1 MEMIKPV
8 ISHITLGTNDL
19 DRAVAFYTPIMEAL
33 KLRRVPMERSA
44 PFAMW
49 NRAESFRPAIAL
61 ALPENGQPHHPGN
74 GHMLALLAPDRPTV
88 SLVHHLAMDGG
99 GSDEGAPGPREEGS
113 DICYAYIRDPDGSKI
128 CAFYDGVKVQ
138 AADE

>member
-1 MEMIKPV
+1 MIGYV
-8 ISHITLGTNDL
+8 MIGTNDL
-19 DRAVAFYTPIMEAL
+19 DQAARFYDVLLDPLGLVQVARVETYAAYAPKAAKDAKDAIEFYVTMPFDQGPATPGNGTM
-33 KLRRVPMERSA
+33 
-44 PFAMW
+44 
-49 NRAESFRPAIAL
+49 IAL
-61 ALPENGQPHHPGN
+61 AAPTMQ
-74 GHMLALLAPDRPTV
+74 ALEQFYRLG
-88 SLVHHLAMDGG
+88 LQNG